1 MKKKLDMYGTFFVTY
16 DVWLRNEIIKKE
28 ILWL

>member
-16 DVWLRNEIIKKE
+16 DVWLRNEITKNE
-28 ILWL
+28 NL

>member
-16 DVWLRNEIIKKE
+16 DVWLRNEITKKE
-28 ILWL
+28 NL

>member
-1 MKKKLDMYGTFFVTY
+1 MKKKLDMYGTSFVTY

-28 ILWL
+28 NL